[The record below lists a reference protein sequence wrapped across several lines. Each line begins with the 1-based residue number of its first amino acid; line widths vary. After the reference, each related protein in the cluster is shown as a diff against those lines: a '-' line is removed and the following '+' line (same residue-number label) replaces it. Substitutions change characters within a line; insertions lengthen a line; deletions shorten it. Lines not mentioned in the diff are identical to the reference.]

1 MEDGSAA
8 NCAITG
14 ACGGGGGGGG
24 GGGCTTGGGGG
35 GGTFFLQAAPNI
47 ARLNAM
53 QMIVIFL
60 LLNMNI
66 ASSIFSYLP
75 HTGVSLLPCVV
86 SGCTCVPS
94 ASILQIWCD
103 PARVDM
109 NTRCRPSGAQ
119 LGFSFRPSP
128 CVNCVYLRDAT
139 SMMNMLKAPWAY
151 PRVHAYAIICPSGC
165 QAGLEASPSPGV
177 RRSISLPSIFIL

>member
-60 LLNMNI
+60 LLNMNN
-66 ASSIFSYLP
+66 AS
-75 HTGVSLLPCVV
+75 
-86 SGCTCVPS
+86 
-94 ASILQIWCD
+94 
-103 PARVDM
+103 
-109 NTRCRPSGAQ
+109 
-119 LGFSFRPSP
+119 
-128 CVNCVYLRDAT
+128 
-139 SMMNMLKAPWAY
+139 
-151 PRVHAYAIICPSGC
+151 
-165 QAGLEASPSPGV
+165 
-177 RRSISLPSIFIL
+177 